1 MHFLKKNKERGQK
14 RRRREEFESPGDMK
28 KKHISVCECVHMGLK
43 NKRRPFN
50 VACCKNAL
58 GEYLQKKRREKIAV
72 AHRSSCC
79 SFVVLKSYC
88 KNTREFF
95 YISAMEMGELHQHH
109 HPQGQQH
116 RGSNNNNSVT
126 GSGVHHSLHHH
137 AYTSSSPSPNGGSGD
152 NSNHNNSSIGQIL
165 SMLNDISPDDP
176 IENLLVVS
184 SQDSTNAQ
192 VGSLSLGATTVLPPP
207 HPSNS
212 TQDNH
217 SHHPSN
223 FIEPSPAATY
233 QPEYNVGSNYTS
245 SRRKTYYSDDGGDE
259 YFNSPHTHHHIH
271 HLQENK
277 HEASEY
283 DDPNSSSVASSTTS
297 VNLGPRDEKYWER
310 RRKNN
315 MAAKKSR
322 DARRVR
328 ENQLR
333 LKVLCLENANQVL
346 RTQLKREKD
355 EHDKTLQALNKE
367 KEDNKIMRH
376 KMSRFSNEIH
386 HQHHHPTS
394 HLPNS

>member
-1 MHFLKKNKERGQK
+1 
-14 RRRREEFESPGDMK
+14 
-28 KKHISVCECVHMGLK
+28 
-43 NKRRPFN
+43 
-50 VACCKNAL
+50 
-58 GEYLQKKRREKIAV
+58 
-72 AHRSSCC
+72 
-79 SFVVLKSYC
+79 
-88 KNTREFF
+88 
-95 YISAMEMGELHQHH
+95 MEMGELHQHH

-126 GSGVHHSLHHH
+126 GNNTTSNNHHSSLSSDQHIQQTHHKGSGVHHSLHHH

-184 SQDSTNAQ
+184 RDSTNSFFSSQDSNNAQ